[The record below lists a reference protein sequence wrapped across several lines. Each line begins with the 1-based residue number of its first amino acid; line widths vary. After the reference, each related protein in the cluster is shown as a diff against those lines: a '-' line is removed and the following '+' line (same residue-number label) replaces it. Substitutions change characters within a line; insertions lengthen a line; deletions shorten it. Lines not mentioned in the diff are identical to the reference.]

1 MSYLES
7 MILIGGIL
15 NIASGLAVMAK
26 PDIFKSILG
35 VDFDPMSN
43 PLLGHFVAGVVVAF
57 GSGYLY
63 TYFWAPHN
71 LSLLALGT
79 CVRYWL
85 VIVSTYC
92 YLKKTI
98 EPRLFYV
105 IAAEAL
111 FFAIAFSLY
120 IYQMRNVLAWS

>member
-26 PDIFKSILG
+26 PDVFKSILKIN
-35 VDFDPMSN
+35 FDPLSN
-43 PLLGHFVAGVVVAF
+43 PLLGYFVAGVVVAF

-63 TYFWAPHN
+63 TYFWAPRN

-92 YLKKTI
+92 YSKKII
-98 EPRLFYV
+98 EARLFYL
-105 IAAEAL
+105 IAIEAL
-111 FFAIAFSLY
+111 LFALAFTLY
-120 IYQMRNVLAWS
+120 IYEMRNVLTWS